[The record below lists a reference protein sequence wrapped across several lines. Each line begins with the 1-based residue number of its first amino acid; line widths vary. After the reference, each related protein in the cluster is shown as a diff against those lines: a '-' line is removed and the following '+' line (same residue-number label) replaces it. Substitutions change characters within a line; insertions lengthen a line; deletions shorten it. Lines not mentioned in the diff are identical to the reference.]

1 LDTENAIRRIHDLVT
16 RRADAFT
23 DADAIRAHLV
33 MPFLMGLGHDPFDPD
48 QVAAG
53 FRRGQT
59 KIDFATLDEAAEP
72 HMLVCV
78 LSTPENLEAPRAQ
91 LLASLLSEA
100 GDVGLLTN
108 GRAYRFHALDAN
120 RQMVEEPF
128 LSFDL
133 SEETVDAAILQPL
146 TRAGYDLEG
155 AIAAGRLT
163 KLPLVA
169 FDALLEQLEEG
180 SELQTMF
187 AARIV
192 PGGEATPRS
201 TAAVAEAFA
210 RVLRVLRGEEPALAP
225 EPEPAQEEQD
235 GDGRAMTG
243 DEERAFEIVREICA
257 RYIDPARVVARPAQA
272 YTAVLLDDNNRRSVV
287 RLYFSAAST
296 RYVGTFV
303 GRSEKKNRI
312 PSFAETANYAAEI
325 EARLRELDPG
335 AMAKYDE
342 ARAAGREVEPTS
354 AADVASHDD
363 ASSDVVV
370 DDTASTGA
378 QPEPREGDETTAET
392 SGGDRRVEDGGEADD
407 RQRDADG
414 PGGDAFTGD
423 MLGAD
428 DREQG

>member
-1 LDTENAIRRIHDLVT
+1 MDTENAIRRIHDLVT

-120 RQMVEEPF
+120 RQLVQEPF

-133 SEETVDAAILQPL
+133 SEEAVDAAILQPL
-146 TRAGYDLEG
+146 TRAGYDVEA

-180 SELQTMF
+180 SDLQTMF

-210 RVLRVLRGEEPALAP
+210 RALRVLRGEEPALPP
-225 EPEPAQEEQD
+225 EPEPAQDEQE

-243 DEERAFEIVREICA
+243 DEERAFEIVREICS
-257 RYIDPARVVARPAQA
+257 RFIDPARVVARPAQA

-312 PSFAETANYAAEI
+312 PSFAETADFTAEI

-378 QPEPREGDETTAET
+378 APAVQGDGGPSADAPDDDSGETDGDEA
-392 SGGDRRVEDGGEADD
+392 GGRE
-407 RQRDADG
+407 RDADG
-414 PGGDAFTGD
+414 LGGDAFMGD
-423 MLGAD
+423 MLGGE
-428 DREQG
+428 DRDRS